1 MIQPFL
7 GPDQIPGSARSF
19 HPLLLLKT
27 HGGEIGWKVITILF
41 LEVGDEGRIKRK
53 IKLHEAILG
62 IYYVIPLI

>member
-1 MIQPFL
+1 MGQANPWL
-7 GPDQIPGSARSF
+7 ARSF

-53 IKLHEAILG
+53 IKLHEVTLG
-62 IYYVIPLI
+62 IYYVILFIY